1 MADAAG
7 FNALVQRHREALARL
22 CRHYEAHPEARRDL
36 EQEILLALWR
46 AFESFRGEC
55 SERSFVY
62 RVAHNVAATH
72 VLRAARSGRRPALDH
87 DLAPPAA
94 TPEPTLEARSALA
107 HLEARLRAL
116 DLPAQQ
122 LVLLAL
128 EGCSTAE
135 MATITGLSTTNVTTR
150 LSRARRALSEETSR

>member
-1 MADAAG
+1 MVVMEEAD
-7 FNALVQRHREALARL
+7 FTALVHRHRAALGRL
-22 CRHYEAHPEARRDL
+22 CRHYEASPEARRDL

-46 AFESFRGEC
+46 ALGSFRGEC

-72 VLRAARSGRRPALDH
+72 VLRAAREGRRTHEP
-87 DLAPPAA
+87 APPAP

-107 HLEARLRAL
+107 LLESRLRAL
-116 DLPAQQ
+116 DLPARQ

-135 MATITGLSTTNVTTR
+135 MAAITGLSATNVTTR
-150 LSRARRALSEETSR
+150 LSRARRALSEETSP